1 MIKTKKEKLLIKPK
15 DIKPSSKDFQVIGTI
30 NPGAIRLPN
39 NNILLYIR
47 IIEKLIKDEDEKYYY
62 SPRMIGEDSF
72 KLVID
77 KFKKGLIEI
86 KNPLDFI
93 FKDGTKRL
101 TFISHFRRV
110 ILDKNGFKIK
120 SIDKKPYFYGL
131 AYDSEL
137 GVEDPRITKIGNLYL
152 M

>member
-47 IIEKLIKDEDEKYYY
+47 IIEKLIKDQDENFYY

-72 KLVID
+72 KLV
-77 KFKKGLIEI
+77 
-86 KNPLDFI
+86 
-93 FKDGTKRL
+93 
-101 TFISHFRRV
+101 
-110 ILDKNGFKIK
+110 
-120 SIDKKPYFYGL
+120 
-131 AYDSEL
+131 
-137 GVEDPRITKIGNLYL
+137 
-152 M
+152 